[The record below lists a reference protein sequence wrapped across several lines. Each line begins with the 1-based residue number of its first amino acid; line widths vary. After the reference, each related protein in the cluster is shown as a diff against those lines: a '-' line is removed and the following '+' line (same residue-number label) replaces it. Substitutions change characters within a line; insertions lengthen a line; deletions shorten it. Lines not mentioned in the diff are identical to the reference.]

1 MVPLFKFPCP
11 LLESELLRCL
21 TEFAQDPESQTY
33 FNDLDT
39 AAVLERVLSLR
50 SDPHIQIPPETTE
63 LSPALFNAVLTL
75 PQSRDPDRSDS
86 QRSQTNGSS
95 SNNIEDPAD
104 SGFFN

>member
-1 MVPLFKFPCP
+1 MVPIFKFPCP

-63 LSPALFNAVLTL
+63 LSPALFNAVLSFRECVRAGAAG
-75 PQSRDPDRSDS
+75 SRTRRSLGHHLLNPLIL
-86 QRSQTNGSS
+86 RLVVL
-95 SNNIEDPAD
+95 
-104 SGFFN
+104 

>member
-1 MVPLFKFPCP
+1 M
-11 LLESELLRCL
+11 LRCL

-104 SGFFN
+104 RGLRTRELGQAPSY